1 MIKRDYYEVLGV
13 DRAASEGEI
22 KKAYRKLALQFHPDR
37 NSDPESEEKFKEAS
51 EAYEVLSDSH
61 RRNLYDT
68 YGHQGLEGSGFHG
81 FTNVDDIF
89 SSMGDIFQE
98 FFGGMGGFTRG
109 RSSGRHGH
117 DLRYDIAISF
127 EESAT
132 GIEREI
138 SVSRHVR
145 CERCGGSGEEPGSGR
160 STCVHCGGSG
170 TMTQRQGF
178 FVIQT
183 GCPHCNGA
191 GSTLE
196 KPCNECHGAGVS
208 KKSKKLKVKIP
219 AGIEDG
225 MRLILRGEG
234 DSGFGGGVDGDLH
247 VFVRVKSHD
256 FFERH
261 GDDLVCTVPIS
272 FVQSA
277 LGEKIE
283 VPTLDSKIEVTIPHG
298 IESGETLRIKGKGFP
313 NVHQKGK
320 HGDLVIYFRVTI
332 PKKLSKKQKE
342 LLEAFSKS

>member
-1 MIKRDYYEVLGV
+1 
-13 DRAASEGEI
+13 
-22 KKAYRKLALQFHPDR
+22 
-37 NSDPESEEKFKEAS
+37 
-51 EAYEVLSDSH
+51 
-61 RRNLYDT
+61 
-68 YGHQGLEGSGFHG
+68 
-81 FTNVDDIF
+81 
-89 SSMGDIFQE
+89 
-98 FFGGMGGFTRG
+98 
-109 RSSGRHGH
+109 
-117 DLRYDIAISF
+117 
-127 EESAT
+127 
-132 GIEREI
+132 
-138 SVSRHVR
+138 
-145 CERCGGSGEEPGSGR
+145 
-160 STCVHCGGSG
+160 
-170 TMTQRQGF
+170 MTQRQGF

-191 GSTLE
+191 GSKLE
-196 KPCNECHGAGVS
+196 KPCNECRGAGIS
-208 KKSKKLKVKIP
+208 KGSKKLKVKIP

-234 DSGFGGGVDGDLH
+234 DAGLGGGADGDLH

-298 IESGETLRIKGKGFP
+298 IESGETLHIKGKGFP

-320 HGDLVIYFRVTI
+320 YGDLVIYFRVTI

-342 LLEAFSKS
+342 LLKAFSKS